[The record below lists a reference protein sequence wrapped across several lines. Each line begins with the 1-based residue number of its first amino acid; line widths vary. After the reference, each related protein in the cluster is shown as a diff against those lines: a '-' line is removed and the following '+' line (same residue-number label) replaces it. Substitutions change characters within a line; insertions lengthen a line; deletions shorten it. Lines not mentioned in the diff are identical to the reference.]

1 MRRIF
6 VSDKSFIFA
15 IQIVEACEDLHKI
28 AVAAESI
35 CKILKGQG
43 KTKFNKQFARSGE
56 LLEFHKRISKTYAQD
71 WETRDKR
78 FPNVRFII
86 RRLEDGREQEAQERL
101 SAHLEICKN
110 IGKEIFPITAFTI
123 DQLPKI

>member
-43 KTKFNKQFARSGE
+43 KTKFNKQFAKSGE

-78 FPNVRFII
+78 L
-86 RRLEDGREQEAQERL
+86 RLV
-101 SAHLEICKN
+101 EILLALL
-110 IGKEIFPITAFTI
+110 FLLTF
-123 DQLPKI
+123 

>member
-35 CKILKGQG
+35 CKKFKLLLIKGG
-43 KTKFNKQFARSGE
+43 LG
-56 LLEFHKRISKTYAQD
+56 D
-71 WETRDKR
+71 
-78 FPNVRFII
+78 II
-86 RRLEDGREQEAQERL
+86 
-101 SAHLEICKN
+101 I
-110 IGKEIFPITAFTI
+110 
-123 DQLPKI
+123 

>member
-43 KTKFNKQFARSGE
+43 KTKFNKQFAK
-56 LLEFHKRISKTYAQD
+56 KRRIVGIS
-71 WETRDKR
+71 
-78 FPNVRFII
+78 
-86 RRLEDGREQEAQERL
+86 
-101 SAHLEICKN
+101 
-110 IGKEIFPITAFTI
+110 
-123 DQLPKI
+123 

>member
-15 IQIVEACEDLHKI
+15 IQIVDACEDLHKI

-43 KTKFNKQFARSGE
+43 KTKFNKQFERSGE
-56 LLEFHKRISKTYAQD
+56 LLEFHKRISKPT
-71 WETRDKR
+71 
-78 FPNVRFII
+78 
-86 RRLEDGREQEAQERL
+86 
-101 SAHLEICKN
+101 
-110 IGKEIFPITAFTI
+110 
-123 DQLPKI
+123 PKIGRHEMKDFQMLDLL